1 MKTKGKVA
9 QEDRLFKIPLPKILI
24 VVGIIS
30 FIISLV
36 ASFYTKLDLL
46 NLFLFFVPGT
56 ITFVWLIIYL
66 IFFFLGYGL
75 TNTRTNVGS
84 ITRKNIDLVKREYVT
99 NIERIMLGIMI
110 VFLITATTVLF
121 LYVYITQISLFI

>member
-36 ASFYTKLDLL
+36 NSFYTNIDLL
-46 NLFLFFVPGT
+46 NLIVFFVPGT

-66 IFFFLGYGL
+66 IFFFLGLGL
-75 TNTRTNVGS
+75 TNTRTDIGS
-84 ITRKNIDLVKREYVT
+84 ITRKNIELVKKEYVT

-110 VFLITATTVLF
+110 FFLMTATSVLF
-121 LYVYITQISLFI
+121 LYLYLTQI